1 MSRNLN
7 QQVIVI
13 TGASSGI
20 GAATAI
26 ECARAGMNV
35 VINARRADRLEAVA
49 EQVRAAGGKAETVV
63 GDVTDQGISDRM
75 LDAAEQRFDR
85 LDAVFANAGY
95 GFCRPAHEVT
105 VDQLRHIF
113 EVDFFASVD
122 LVNAAAK
129 RMIARSSGG
138 HLLMCS
144 SCLAKFT
151 LSGYSAYSAAKAAQ
165 NHICRAMNVELEPHR
180 IHVSS
185 VHPITTRTEFFSV
198 VQGHSGRTVN
208 TSGAPGHASRFFV
221 QSSEHVARAIV
232 KCLRRPRPEVWTSF
246 TTRAVA
252 AVMTL
257 WPGSMDLVM
266 RKVARADE
274 EKGDRSIFR
283 RGK

>member
-1 MSRNLN
+1 MGRNLN

-35 VINARRADRLEAVA
+35 VINARRADRLDAVA
-49 EQVRAAGGKAETVV
+49 EKVRAVGGQVETVV
-63 GDVTDQGISDRM
+63 GDVTDEGLSARM
-75 LDAAEQRFDR
+75 LDAAEKRFDR

-95 GFCRPAHEVT
+95 GFRKPAHEVT
-105 VDQLRHIF
+105 SEELRHIF

-129 RMIARSSGG
+129 RLIARGHGG
-138 HLLMCS
+138 HLIMCS

-151 LSGYSAYSAAKAAQ
+151 LVGYSAYSAAKAAQ
-165 NHICRAMNVELEPHR
+165 NHLCRAMNVELKPHG
-180 IHVSS
+180 IHASS
-185 VHPITTRTEFFSV
+185 VHPVTTTTEFFSV
-198 VQGHSGRTVN
+198 VESHGGRPVSPN
-208 TSGAPGHASRFFV
+208 AVPGHASGLFV
-221 QSSEHVARAIV
+221 QSPERVARAVV
-232 KCLRRPRPEVWTSF
+232 KCLRHPRPEVWTSF

-266 RKVARADE
+266 RKAARADE
-274 EKGDRSIFR
+274 R
-283 RGK
+283 

>member
-1 MSRNLN
+1 MPRDLA
-7 QQVIVI
+7 QRVIVI

-20 GAATAI
+20 GAATAV

-35 VINARRADRLEAVA
+35 VINARRADRLEEVA
-49 EQVRAAGGKAETVV
+49 GKVRAAGGAVETVV
-63 GDVTDQGISDRM
+63 GDVTDQGVTMRL
-75 LDAAEQRFDR
+75 LDAAERRFDR

-95 GFCRPAHEVT
+95 GFRRHAHEVT
-105 VDQLRHIF
+105 SEQLRHIF
-113 EVDFFASVD
+113 EVDFFASVE

-129 RMIARSSGG
+129 RLIERDHGG

-165 NHICRAMNVELEPHR
+165 NHICRAMNVELKPHR

-185 VHPITTRTEFFSV
+185 VHPVTTTTEFFEV
-198 VQGHSGRTVN
+198 AERINGREVGTKAV
-208 TSGAPGHASRFFV
+208 PGHASRLFV
-221 QSSEHVARAIV
+221 QSSEHVARAVV

-252 AVMTL
+252 AAMTL
-257 WPGSMDLVM
+257 WPAGLDFVM
-266 RKVARADE
+266 RRAARAD
-274 EKGDRSIFR
+274 G
-283 RGK
+283 

>member
-1 MSRNLN
+1 MSRDLN
-7 QQVIVI
+7 QKVIVI

-35 VINARRADRLEAVA
+35 VINARRADRLDAVA
-49 EQVRAAGGKAETVV
+49 EKVRAVGGKVETVV
-63 GDVTDQGISDRM
+63 GDVTDQSISDRM

-105 VDQLRHIF
+105 NDQLRHIF

-165 NHICRAMNVELEPHR
+165 NHICRAMNVELKPHR

-185 VHPITTRTEFFSV
+185 VHPITTTTEFFSV
-198 VQGHSGRTVN
+198 AERHSGRQVDA
-208 TSGAPGHASRFFV
+208 SVAPGHASRFFV
-221 QSSEHVARAIV
+221 QTSEHVARAVV

-266 RKVARADE
+266 RKVARAD
-274 EKGDRSIFR
+274 G
-283 RGK
+283 G

>member
-1 MSRNLN
+1 MARNLN

-49 EQVRAAGGKAETVV
+49 EQIRAAGGAVETVV
-63 GDVTDQGISDRM
+63 GDVTDEGISARM

-95 GFCRPAHEVT
+95 GFRRSAHEVT
-105 VDQLRHIF
+105 DEQLRHIF

-129 RMIARSSGG
+129 RLIAQQRGG

-151 LSGYSAYSAAKAAQ
+151 LCGYSAYSAAKAAQ
-165 NHICRAMNVELEPHR
+165 NHLCRAMNVELKPHR
-180 IHVSS
+180 IDVSS
-185 VHPITTRTEFFSV
+185 IHPVTTATEFFEVAESL
-198 VQGHSGRTVN
+198 GGRRV
-208 TSGAPGHASRFFV
+208 GKHAVPGHASGFFV

-252 AVMTL
+252 AAVTL
-257 WPGSMDLVM
+257 WPGGMDFVM
-266 RKVARADE
+266 RHAARADE
-274 EKGDRSIFR
+274 K
-283 RGK
+283 

>member
-1 MSRNLN
+1 MARNLN

-35 VINARRADRLEAVA
+35 VINARRGDRLEAVA
-49 EQVRAAGGKAETVV
+49 ERVRAAGGQAETVV
-63 GDVTDQGISDRM
+63 GDVTADGISARM
-75 LDAAEQRFDR
+75 LDAAERRFDR

-95 GFCRPAHEVT
+95 GFCKPAHEVT
-105 VDQLRHIF
+105 EGQLRHIF

-129 RMIARSSGG
+129 RMIARQTGG
-138 HLLMCS
+138 HLIMCS
-144 SCLAKFT
+144 CCLAKFT
-151 LSGYSAYSAAKAAQ
+151 LAGYSAYSAAKAAQ
-165 NHICRAMNVELEPHR
+165 NHLCRAMNVELASHR
-180 IHVSS
+180 IHASS
-185 VHPITTRTEFFSV
+185 VHPITTASEFFSV
-198 VQGHSGRTVN
+198 AESHSGRHV
-208 TSGAPGHASRFFV
+208 AADAVPGHASRFFV
-221 QSSEHVARAIV
+221 HSSERVARAVV

-257 WPGSMDLVM
+257 WPGSMDMVM
-266 RKVARADE
+266 RKAARE
-274 EKGDRSIFR
+274 DRR
-283 RGK
+283 